1 MQGDLG
7 MKYLDD
13 DDLDLLSPAIL
24 DSKTLSNMAATE
36 RSLPVIT
43 ILKRTR
49 NDLPFAQKKF
59 LKKTK
64 RGKVI
69 KGAFLSVLNCWW
81 DLTSFG

>member
-1 MQGDLG
+1 MGICSHSS
-7 MKYLDD
+7 
-13 DDLDLLSPAIL
+13 SPLIIM
-24 DSKTLSNMAATE
+24 DTIE

-69 KGAFLSVLNCWW
+69 KGL
-81 DLTSFG
+81 

>member
-1 MQGDLG
+1 MQGDLVL
-7 MKYLDD
+7 KYLDD
-13 DDLDLLSPAIL
+13 DDPSSTIPHRSSL
-24 DSKTLSNMAATE
+24 LSNMAATE

-69 KGAFLSVLNCWW
+69 KGVFVSI
-81 DLTSFG
+81 

>member
-1 MQGDLG
+1 M
-7 MKYLDD
+7 
-13 DDLDLLSPAIL
+13 
-24 DSKTLSNMAATE
+24 
-36 RSLPVIT
+36 IT

-69 KGAFLSVLNCWW
+69 KGAFHIPSMSVTDRVLI
-81 DLTSFG
+81 